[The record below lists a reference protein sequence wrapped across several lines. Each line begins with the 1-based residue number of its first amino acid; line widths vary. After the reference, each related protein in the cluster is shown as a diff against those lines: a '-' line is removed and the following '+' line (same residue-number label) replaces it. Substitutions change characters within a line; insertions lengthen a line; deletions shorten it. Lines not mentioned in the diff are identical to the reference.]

1 MLKRAFVFLFS
12 IALLFG
18 AASMVQA
25 QDQEVIRSFDARAH
39 LAQDRTVTIEEKIAY
54 DFGSGT
60 RHGIFRMI
68 PEIYD
73 RNGGSYR
80 LRLHVD
86 GVRMDGAVVPY
97 TVQPSGRY
105 VEIKIG
111 DPNRVVHG
119 LHTYMIR
126 YATDRSINDFA
137 DHTEWYWNVTGTDWP
152 VTIEKASVLV
162 EAPSST
168 RRQCFVGAFGV
179 QEGACGWLEQ
189 ADGVRVTATRVL
201 PPYEGMTVV
210 FAFPQGS
217 FVTRSGW
224 WYLMQ
229 FFADN
234 IWLGLPIVT
243 FFLMW
248 AIWYRWGKEPRG
260 RGTIIPQYEEP
271 RALPPG
277 LQLALLSQRLPS
289 RAVTATILDLA
300 RRGYL
305 KIKWDGEDASDVV
318 FIQEK
323 KADGG
328 VHAFEKEIL
337 AGLFGPTRVIVRPS
351 ELRETFY
358 EAIEKSRH
366 AAFGELQAYKWLLR
380 DPVFARSLWMFLAI
394 GVAVIGI
401 AFFNAY
407 PVQLLALLM
416 SAFIIA
422 AFGWQMPQMT
432 KEGAVVCEEIEGF
445 KLFLS
450 VTEEKRLA
458 FSDAPDRKPEQFAR
472 FLPAAVAFGVE
483 KMWARQFADMM
494 VPPPSYI
501 DGAWNGW
508 NAMQMAN
515 AMNDLHHSSA
525 TGLYTAPSSAGSG
538 GSGFSGGGSGGG
550 FGGGGGGSW

>member
-12 IALLFG
+12 LTLLVG
-18 AASMVQA
+18 VTSVVRA
-25 QDQEVIRSFDARAH
+25 QEVIRSFDVQAR
-39 LAQDRTVTIEEKIAY
+39 LAQDRTVTIEERIAY
-54 DFGSGT
+54 DFGTGT

-86 GVRMDGAVVPY
+86 GVQMDGDVVPY
-97 TVQPSGRY
+97 IVQPSGRY

-119 LHTYMIR
+119 LHTYVIR
-126 YATDRSINDFA
+126 YATDRSINDFP

-152 VTIEKASVLV
+152 VAIEKSSVLV

-168 RRQCFVGAFGV
+168 RRECFVGALGV
-179 QEGACGWLEQ
+179 KDAACGWLEQ
-189 ADGVRVTATRVL
+189 SNGTRVTASRVL
-201 PPYEGMTVV
+201 APYEGMTVV
-210 FAFPQGS
+210 FGFPHEAFVARTWWW
-217 FVTRSGW
+217 FV
-224 WYLMQ
+224 LQ

-234 IWLGLPIVT
+234 VWLGLPILV

-260 RGTIIPQYEEP
+260 RGTIIAQYEEP

-277 LQLALLSQRLPS
+277 LQLALLVQRLPS

-305 KIKWDGEDASDVV
+305 KVKWESEDASDIV

-323 KADGG
+323 KVDGG

-337 AGLFGPTRVIVRPS
+337 AGLFGPYRAIVRPT
-351 ELRETFY
+351 ELRKTFH
-358 EAIEKSRH
+358 EAIDKSRH
-366 AAFGELQAYKWLLR
+366 AVFSELQKYKWLLR
-380 DPVFARSLWMFLAI
+380 DPVFARSLWILAAI
-394 GVAVIGI
+394 CVAVSGI
-401 AFFNAY
+401 AFFNVN

-445 KLFLS
+445 KQFLS

-458 FSDAPDRKPEQFAR
+458 FTDAPDKKPEQFAR

-483 KMWARQFADMM
+483 KMWARQFANMM

-508 NAMQMAN
+508 SAAQMAG
-515 AMNDLHHSSA
+515 AMSDFHHSSS
-525 TGLYTAPSSAGSG
+525 TGLYAAPSSAGSG